1 MSVDATALSHL
12 LGDALTRHAAAGR
25 TALIGSDRSL
35 TYAELGGLI
44 DRFAAGFRAWTNVRG
59 ALIGI
64 RARKRVET
72 VAAFLGAMQSGACPC
87 FLESR
92 LPVDAVAER
101 LAAVG
106 TRYLALGEEEAVPVA
121 RLARSGVQVRR
132 LDALMAD
139 TSYRRTD
146 LRAEDRAMALFTSGS
161 TGRPKGILLSH
172 ANLACNAHGVIERT
186 GITPED
192 RLLHV
197 MPHFHTNGINNQLIA
212 PLIAGASIVLVEKFQ
227 AEAVVAQVRRF
238 AATYATGVPTMFA
251 RILACTPGPHRP
263 ESLRFLRC
271 GSAPLATSLH
281 EAIEEAFGVPLSVSY
296 GLSEATC
303 TSTMNPPS
311 GRRIGTVG
319 PALRNQTVSL
329 LDPGFNRAAPRGAE
343 GEVCIAGSAVMRGYV
358 EDGVE
363 RTFTDSWLRT
373 GDLGTLDPDGYLA
386 ITGRIKD
393 IIVRGGENL
402 SPGTIERVLISHPAV
417 QACSVVG
424 TADRE
429 LGEVPIAFVVRH
441 DGLRVT
447 ETDLRD
453 HVLRRLSHIHVP
465 AGVMFL
471 DAIPENAVGKA
482 DHRALKEMA
491 LTVRR
496 EPRRR
501 PRHHRRER

>member
-1 MSVDATALSHL
+1 MSVPGPALSHL
-12 LGDALTRHAAAGR
+12 LSDAISRHAAVGR

-35 TYAELGGLI
+35 TYAQLGDLI
-44 DRFAAGFRAWTNVRG
+44 DRYAAGFRAWTNVRG

-64 RARKRVET
+64 RAPKRPET
-72 VAAFLGAMQSGACPC
+72 VAAFFGAMQSGACPC
-87 FLESR
+87 IIEPR

-101 LAAVG
+101 LEAAGARHLV
-106 TRYLALGEEEAVPVA
+106 LGGDEAMPVEP
-121 RLARSGVQVRR
+121 LARSGVEVRR
-132 LDALMAD
+132 LDALAGA
-139 TSYRRTD
+139 TGYRCPD

-172 ANLACNAHGVIERT
+172 ANLACNARGVIERT

-212 PLIAGASIVLVEKFQ
+212 PLIAGASIVIVEKFR
-227 AEAVVAQVRRF
+227 AEAVVDLVRRF
-238 AATYATGVPTMFA
+238 AVTYATGVPTMFA
-251 RILACTPGPHRP
+251 RILASTPGPHPP

-271 GSAPLATSLH
+271 GSAPLTTALH
-281 EAIEEAFGVPLSVSY
+281 QEIEEAFGVPLSVSY

-303 TSTMNPPS
+303 TSTMNPPFD
-311 GRRIGTVG
+311 RRVGTVG
-319 PALRNQTVSL
+319 LALQDQTVGL
-329 LDPGFNRAAPRGAE
+329 LEPGSDRATPRGSE
-343 GEVCIAGSAVMRGYV
+343 GEVCIAGGAVMRGYI

-363 RTFTDSWLRT
+363 RTFAGTWLRT
-373 GDLGTLDPDGYLA
+373 GDLGTLDSDGYLA

-402 SPGTIERVLISHPAV
+402 SPGMIERALQSHPAV

-424 TADRE
+424 AADRD

-447 ETDLRD
+447 ERDLRD
-453 HVLRRLSHIHVP
+453 HVLGRLSHVHVP
-465 AGVMFL
+465 AGFLFL
-471 DAIPENAVGKA
+471 DEIPENAVGKA
-482 DHRALKEMA
+482 DYRALKEMA
-491 LTVRR
+491 LSMR
-496 EPRRR
+496 
-501 PRHHRRER
+501 

>member
-1 MSVDATALSHL
+1 MPSDGNSLSHVL
-12 LGDALTRHAAAGR
+12 SDAITRHAAAGR
-25 TALIGSDRSL
+25 TALIGSDWSL
-35 TYAELGGLI
+35 TYAELGDMV
-44 DRFAAGFRAWTNVRG
+44 DRFAGGLHAWTNVRG

-64 RARKRVET
+64 RAPKRAET

-87 FLESR
+87 FLEPR
-92 LPVDAVAER
+92 LGVDAVAER
-101 LAAVG
+101 LAALGIRHLVLG
-106 TRYLALGEEEAVPVA
+106 GEEALPVA
-121 RLARSGVQVRR
+121 PLARSGVEVRR
-132 LDALMAD
+132 LDALMFG
-139 TSYRRTD
+139 TGYRCED

-172 ANLACNAHGVIERT
+172 ANLVCNAQGVIERT
-186 GITPED
+186 GVTPED

-212 PLIAGASIVLVEKFQ
+212 PLLAGASIVLVEKFR
-227 AEAVVAQVRRF
+227 AETVVALVRRF

-251 RILACTPGPHRP
+251 RVLASTPGPHPP

-271 GSAPLATSLH
+271 GSAPLTTALH
-281 EAIEEAFGVPLSVSY
+281 EEIEEAFGVPLSVSY

-303 TSTMNPPS
+303 TSTMNPPFD
-311 GRRIGTVG
+311 RRIGTVG
-319 PALRNQTVSL
+319 PALRNQTVGL
-329 LDPGFNRAAPRGAE
+329 LDPGSERATPRGAE
-343 GEVCIAGSAVMRGYV
+343 GEVCIAGGAVMRGYV

-363 RTFTDSWLRT
+363 RTFAETWLRT

-402 SPGTIERVLISHPAV
+402 SPGTIERALSSHPAV

-424 TADRE
+424 TADHE
-429 LGEVPIAFVVRH
+429 LGEVPIAFVVRR

-447 ETDLRD
+447 EMDLRD

-465 AGVMFL
+465 AGFMFV

-482 DHRALKEMA
+482 DYRALKKMA
-491 LTVRR
+491 LTVR
-496 EPRRR
+496 
-501 PRHHRRER
+501 